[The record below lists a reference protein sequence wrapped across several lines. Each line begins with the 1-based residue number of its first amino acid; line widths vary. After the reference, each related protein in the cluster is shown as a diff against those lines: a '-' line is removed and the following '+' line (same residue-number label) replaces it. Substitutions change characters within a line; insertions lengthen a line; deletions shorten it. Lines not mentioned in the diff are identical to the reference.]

1 MSTHLLERAS
11 PFADLSPEERQLLV
25 PKLHPQR
32 FAAGEVIFSE
42 EDPAAALFL
51 IRHGGVRLSL
61 GPITLATLGVGAVFG
76 ETDVFLGRPRTL
88 TAQAT
93 GETEVWALSAHDLEA
108 VVTAHPEIG
117 IKLAR
122 SAGVRLVQLLPYL
135 TEQRL
140 RQAPALSGLTAD
152 ERRELAARLEIEVFA
167 PGRTLY
173 RQGTAAE
180 ALYIVESG
188 RVHIQ
193 RDGLLVEAG
202 PGEVLGLLALVTE
215 KPHVETAQA
224 QTETVT
230 WVLSRTALAELIAV
244 HPDLAAHLSAGLRGP
259 LSPED
264 EELAIE
270 RLQALPMFS
279 ALDKATLR
287 AVAQRLLLQHV
298 PAQAVI
304 YTEGSPGDA
313 LYLVDSGRVEIVS
326 SLTRRGQ
333 VLARLG
339 PGGFFGETALLTGK
353 PRTTGVRAV
362 EPTNLWVLYRTDFDD
377 LVLRYPVI
385 GQAVN
390 RIVGEHLSKAALG
403 FGERHLRRIVL
414 FAGLSAEQLADVAE
428 RLEPAR
434 FRRGETIYRAGEEG
448 DRLYLIETGRV
459 RLGSS
464 GAVVITL
471 GEGDFFGE
479 GSLLTGEPHSMTA
492 VAETDTDAWALTRTE
507 FENLVLRYPVLALN
521 LSRVL
526 AQRTRQWA
534 TGRVG
539 VAEAPTVVMPAVAAA
554 PAATPRPTA
563 AAPARTAPAPRPTP
577 APAPV
582 AQPGFFAA
590 LTEWYAGLSRA
601 ARVRLILLVLLLVFL
616 FGISLP
622 MAVVSALRA
631 SRTPV
636 EDTTPRVAWAA
647 VANNVAPVAV
657 ALANPPASNDVAT
670 ELPPTPT
677 YTPPPTATPL
687 PTDTPTPTPT
697 PTDTPTPT
705 PTPTDTPVPTPT
717 PTFTPVPPT
726 PRPVAR
732 LSAPAQAAPAAAA
745 AAPQPTP
752 AVQYSLIEMRR
763 LTPCEN
769 RGKHNI
775 YVRVVDAAGNGV
787 NGVWIVQASGHPGNI
802 VDKKQTTD
810 RDYWIMEVQSGR
822 NDLIMWKG
830 AEYMV
835 FISND
840 GVTPASDIAQP
851 VHSNFTDEAQ
861 CPDGGGGNTLFHNSF
876 SLVFRKNY

>member
-1 MSTHLLERAS
+1 MSTHLLDRAS

-25 PKLHPQR
+25 PYFHLQR
-32 FAAGEVIFSE
+32 FAAGELVFSE
-42 EDPAAALFL
+42 DEPGQTLYL

-108 VVTAHPEIG
+108 VVTAHPAIG

-122 SAGVRLVQLLPYL
+122 SSGIRLVQLQTYL
-135 TEQRL
+135 SEQRL
-140 RQAPALSGLTAD
+140 RHATGLGGLTAE
-152 ERRELAARLEIEVFA
+152 ERSQIAAQLEIQVFA
-167 PGRTLY
+167 SGQTLY
-173 RQGTAAE
+173 RQGTEAE
-180 ALYIVESG
+180 ALYIIESG
-188 RVHIQ
+188 RVQLQ
-193 RDGLLVEAG
+193 RNGLLVDAG

-215 KPHVETAQA
+215 KPHGETAQA
-224 QTETVT
+224 QIETITWLLTRAALTE
-230 WVLSRTALAELIAV
+230 LSAV
-244 HPDLAAHLSAGLRGP
+244 HPDLLGHLSAGLRGP

-264 EELAIE
+264 EELAVE
-270 RLQALPMFS
+270 RLQALPMFGG
-279 ALDKATLR
+279 LDKTTLR

-298 PAQAVI
+298 PAHAVI
-304 YTEGSPGDA
+304 YSEGSPGDA

-326 SLTRRGQ
+326 SLGRRGQ

-339 PGGFFGETALLTGK
+339 PGGFFGEMALLTGK
-353 PRTTGVRAV
+353 PRTTGVRTI
-362 EPTNLWVLYRTDFDD
+362 EPTNLWVLYRSDFDD
-377 LVLRYPVI
+377 LMTRYPAI
-385 GQAVN
+385 AQAVN
-390 RIVGEHLSKAALG
+390 RTMGEHLSKAAVG
-403 FGERHLRRIVL
+403 FGERHLRRISL
-414 FAGLSAEQLADVAE
+414 FAGLNTEQLADVAE
-428 RLEPAR
+428 RLEPGR
-434 FRRGETIYRAGEEG
+434 FRRGETIYREGEEG
-448 DRLYLIETGRV
+448 DRLYLIESGRV
-459 RLGSS
+459 RLGSG
-464 GAVVITL
+464 GATVITV
-471 GEGDFFGE
+471 GDGDFFGE
-479 GSLLTGEPHSMTA
+479 GSLLTGEAHSMTA
-492 VAETDTDAWALTRTE
+492 VAETDVDAWALARTE

-526 AQRTRQWA
+526 AQRTRQWT

-539 VAEAPTVVMPAVAAA
+539 VTEAPTVAMPV
-554 PAATPRPTA
+554 TPTPT
-563 AAPARTAPAPRPTP
+563 PAPRPTTTAPPRVAPTPRP
-577 APAPV
+577 APT
-582 AQPGFFAA
+582 AQAGFLTA
-590 LTEWYAGLSRA
+590 LTQWYAGLSRA

-622 MAVVSALRA
+622 AAIVSALRSA
-631 SRTPV
+631 RATGP
-636 EDTTPRVAWAA
+636 DTAPRVAWAA
-647 VANNVAPVAV
+647 IANNVAPVAV
-657 ALANPPASNDVAT
+657 ALANSSGANTAAA

-705 PTPTDTPVPTPT
+705 PTPTDTPTPT
-717 PTFTPVPPT
+717 PTFTPIPPT
-726 PRPVAR
+726 PRPVVRQA
-732 LSAPAQAAPAAAA
+732 APVPAAAAAPAAAA
-745 AAPQPTP
+745 QPTP
-752 AVQYSLIEMRR
+752 SVQYSLVEMRR
-763 LTPCEN
+763 LNPCEN

-802 VDKKQTTD
+802 IDKKQTTD

>member
-1 MSTHLLERAS
+1 MSTHLLDRAS

-25 PKLHPQR
+25 PYFHLQR
-32 FAAGEVIFSE
+32 FAAGEVVFSE
-42 EDPAAALFL
+42 DEPGQTLYL

-61 GPITLATLGVGAVFG
+61 GPISLATLGVGAVFG

-93 GETEVWALSAHDLEA
+93 GETEVWVLSAHDLEA
-108 VVTAHPEIG
+108 VITAHPTIG

-122 SAGVRLVQLLPYL
+122 SSGMRLVQLQTYL
-135 TEQRL
+135 SEQRL
-140 RQAPALSGLTAD
+140 RHATGLGGLTAD
-152 ERRELAARLEIEVFA
+152 ERSQLAAQLEIQVFA
-167 PGRTLY
+167 SGQTLY
-173 RQGTAAE
+173 RQGTEAE
-180 ALYIVESG
+180 ALYIIESG
-188 RVHIQ
+188 RVQLQ
-193 RDGLLVEAG
+193 RDGLLVDAG
-202 PGEVLGLLALVTE
+202 PGEVLGLLALITD
-215 KPHVETAQA
+215 KPHGETAQA
-224 QTETVT
+224 QIETIT
-230 WVLSRTALAELIAV
+230 WLLKRAALAELSAV
-244 HPDLAAHLSAGLRGP
+244 NPDLLSHLSAGLRGP

-270 RLQALPMFS
+270 RLQALPMFGE
-279 ALDKATLR
+279 LDKTTLQ

-326 SLTRRGQ
+326 SLSRRGQ

-339 PGGFFGETALLTGK
+339 PGGFFGEMALLTGK
-353 PRTTGVRAV
+353 PRTTGARAA
-362 EPTNLWVLYRTDFDD
+362 EPTNLWILYRSDFDD
-377 LVLRYPVI
+377 LMARYPAI
-385 GQAVN
+385 AQAVN
-390 RIVGEHLSKAALG
+390 RVLGEHLSQAAVN
-403 FGERHLRRIVL
+403 FGERHLRRITL

-434 FRRGETIYRAGEEG
+434 FRRGETIYREGEAG
-448 DRLYLIETGRV
+448 DRLYLIESGRV
-459 RLGSS
+459 RLGS
-464 GAVVITL
+464 GGTTVITV
-471 GEGDFFGE
+471 GDGDFFGE
-479 GSLLTGEPHSMTA
+479 GSLLTGETHSLTA
-492 VAETDTDAWALTRTE
+492 VAETDVDAWALTRTE

-539 VAEAPTVVMPAVAAA
+539 VAAA
-554 PAATPRPTA
+554 PTA
-563 AAPARTAPAPRPTP
+563 AMPVTPTPTPAPKPTPSAPPRVTPAPRPAPTP
-577 APAPV
+577 QV
-582 AQPGFFAA
+582 GFLAA
-590 LTEWYAGLSRA
+590 LTQWYAGLSRA

-616 FGISLP
+616 FGVSLP
-622 MAVVSALRA
+622 AAVVSALRA
-631 SRTPV
+631 SRTPGQ
-636 EDTTPRVAWAA
+636 DTTPRVAWAA
-647 VANNVAPVAV
+647 VANNVAPVAM
-657 ALANPPASNDVAT
+657 ALANPASPNDPAA
-670 ELPPTPT
+670 EFPPTPT

-697 PTDTPTPT
+697 PTETPTPT

-726 PRPVAR
+726 PRPVVRQA
-732 LSAPAQAAPAAAA
+732 APAQAAPAA
-745 AAPQPTP
+745 QPTP
-752 AVQYSLIEMRR
+752 SVQYSLIEMRR

-802 VDKKQTTD
+802 VDKKQTAD

>member
-1 MSTHLLERAS
+1 
-11 PFADLSPEERQLLV
+11 
-25 PKLHPQR
+25 
-32 FAAGEVIFSE
+32 
-42 EDPAAALFL
+42 
-51 IRHGGVRLSL
+51 
-61 GPITLATLGVGAVFG
+61 
-76 ETDVFLGRPRTL
+76 
-88 TAQAT
+88 
-93 GETEVWALSAHDLEA
+93 
-108 VVTAHPEIG
+108 
-117 IKLAR
+117 
-122 SAGVRLVQLLPYL
+122 
-135 TEQRL
+135 
-140 RQAPALSGLTAD
+140 
-152 ERRELAARLEIEVFA
+152 
-167 PGRTLY
+167 
-173 RQGTAAE
+173 
-180 ALYIVESG
+180 
-188 RVHIQ
+188 
-193 RDGLLVEAG
+193 
-202 PGEVLGLLALVTE
+202 
-215 KPHVETAQA
+215 
-224 QTETVT
+224 
-230 WVLSRTALAELIAV
+230 
-244 HPDLAAHLSAGLRGP
+244 
-259 LSPED
+259 
-264 EELAIE
+264 
-270 RLQALPMFS
+270 
-279 ALDKATLR
+279 
-287 AVAQRLLLQHV
+287 
-298 PAQAVI
+298 
-304 YTEGSPGDA
+304 
-313 LYLVDSGRVEIVS
+313 
-326 SLTRRGQ
+326 
-333 VLARLG
+333 
-339 PGGFFGETALLTGK
+339 
-353 PRTTGVRAV
+353 
-362 EPTNLWVLYRTDFDD
+362 
-377 LVLRYPVI
+377 
-385 GQAVN
+385 
-390 RIVGEHLSKAALG
+390 
-403 FGERHLRRIVL
+403 
-414 FAGLSAEQLADVAE
+414 
-428 RLEPAR
+428 
-434 FRRGETIYRAGEEG
+434 
-448 DRLYLIETGRV
+448 
-459 RLGSS
+459 
-464 GAVVITL
+464 
-471 GEGDFFGE
+471 DFFGE

-492 VAETDTDAWALTRTE
+492 VAETDADVWALTRAE

-534 TGRVG
+534 TGQVG
-539 VAEAPTVVMPAVAAA
+539 VAAAPTVVMPVAA
-554 PAATPRPTA
+554 PTPTA
-563 AAPARTAPAPRPTP
+563 AANPAPAAATRSAPAPRPTP
-577 APAPV
+577 APT
-582 AQPGFFAA
+582 AQAGFFAN
-590 LTEWYAGLSRA
+590 LTQWYAGLSRA

-631 SRTPV
+631 SRTPA

-657 ALANPPASNDVAT
+657 ALANPPSSNDTAA

-745 AAPQPTP
+745 AAAQPTP
-752 AVQYSLIEMRR
+752 SVQYSLIEMRR

-775 YVRVVDAAGNGV
+775 YVRGVDAAGNGV
-787 NGVWIVQASGHPGNI
+787 NGVWVVQASGHPGNI